1 MGRKAGTPFSNWHVQ
16 QTLCFCS
23 FRAFRILAT
32 VALSWS
38 SCSSWLMMPNRLL
51 QEISQTDNYIE
62 APCCCWHSNVF
73 ARAIPCRAVRPRYIL
88 GCIFLNASCTLFHT
102 LLFIM
107 QYKRKRSRIWKMC
120 RDFQGSHT
128 QSSFLKEVDFST
140 KANAQK
146 KRN

>member
-38 SCSSWLMMPNRLL
+38 LCSSWLIMPNRLL

-107 QYKRKRSRIWKMC
+107 QYKERGQEYEKCAEISRAVTLKVHFLRK
-120 RDFQGSHT
+120 
-128 QSSFLKEVDFST
+128 
-140 KANAQK
+140 
-146 KRN
+146 